1 MAVSLFSGCG
11 GDTLGLERAGLK
23 VLAFSELN
31 NTFSS
36 SHLSNFPDSL
46 RILPG
51 DITKIEDSEFQK
63 FLNLLDILFAGF
75 PCQGFSRAGKKDP
88 ADPRNRL
95 YLQFVRGV
103 RTTRPLYFLGENVKG
118 LETMRSGPEA
128 DDPLIIDL
136 IRGEFAAIGYSMIA
150 KTWEATDFGVPQ
162 KRKRV
167 ILVGWDT
174 TRVPNFPDDFWE
186 RLPRSSVM
194 PSLRSFVTNSME
206 GAYMIP
212 AQSIPENFADYALE
226 VDDDAVPLG
235 KPHPYVVLKTDQQ
248 LLSCTK
254 RDSPIHSEIINLD
267 APSKTIICTYA
278 HQPRLLVG
286 LRKRSGESYVRT
298 LFPCEL
304 KQIQGFPSDYIV
316 NGNIK
321 DQITQIGNAAPPPMI
336 ESVARALLAIPR

>member
-23 VLAFSELN
+23 VLAFSEIN

-51 DITKIEDSEFQK
+51 DITKIEDTEFQK
-63 FLNLLDILFAGF
+63 YKNLIDILFAGF

-88 ADPRNRL
+88 DDPRNRL
-95 YLQFVRGV
+95 YLQFVRAVGNI
-103 RTTRPLYFLGENVKG
+103 RPRFFLGENVKG

-136 IRGEFAAIGYSMIA
+136 IRQEFAAIGYSMIA

-174 TRVPNFPDDFWE
+174 TRVPNFPVDFWE
-186 RLPRSSVM
+186 RLSRSAVM
-194 PSLRSFVTNSME
+194 PTLRSFVSNSME
-206 GAYMIP
+206 GAYRIP
-212 AQSIPENFADYALE
+212 EQSIPDNFANYALE
-226 VDDDAVPLG
+226 IADDAVSVG
-235 KPHPYVVLKTDQQ
+235 KSHPYVVLKTDQR

-254 RDSPIHSEIINLD
+254 RDSPVHSEIIDLD

-286 LRKRSGESYVRT
+286 LRKRNGESYVRT
-298 LFPCEL
+298 LFPDEL
-304 KQIQGFPSDYIV
+304 KQIQGFPADYII
-316 NGNIK
+316 NGNLK
-321 DQITQIGNAAPPPMI
+321 DQITQIGNAAPPSMI
-336 ESVARALLAIPR
+336 ECVARALLSIPH